1 VYLADCRDVLLGR
14 TREVNDRHTT
24 WFDFDCS
31 YCSGVWDKT
40 KGGFFHRL
48 WNAEAPP
55 PNPNVNVSTS
65 YNYTDNPGRRVV
77 PAGDNAVTLAW
88 DDLSEVTPDPKS
100 QWFDFRGYRLWK
112 VSDWRRPV
120 GSAGPS
126 ESDWTLIGEF
136 RQFYYRDQTGKL
148 IPNNKYVD
156 STGAT
161 VCPKVFFPNYV
172 DPVTHVRGPA
182 TVPICL
188 ELGDL
193 WDRQSGEVIK
203 PDTSQGCVKDAQG
216 NCITVTACIVHRDPC
231 DTPSNR
237 EQRERFPIGEYKYVD
252 REVKNGFIYFYS
264 VTAFDSTTTN
274 GRTTE
279 LGGRRSGVEAEGVVP
294 QASAR
299 RAKGVWVVP
308 NPYRGYA
315 NISQRPSTWDLTPNA
330 SDPTG
335 THIDFMGLPPD
346 RWTIRIYT
354 VSGDLVAELHSDDA
368 VNDSVR
374 PTVTDSRGVT
384 RPGYN
389 RQQDNPNDGE
399 ARWNLIS
406 RNGQDIVSGIY
417 LFTVESKQGTQ
428 RGRFVVI
435 R

>member
-1 VYLADCRDVLLGR
+1 M
-14 TREVNDRHTT
+14 
-24 WFDFDCS
+24 
-31 YCSGVWDKT
+31 
-40 KGGFFHRL
+40 
-48 WNAEAPP
+48 
-55 PNPNVNVSTS
+55 
-65 YNYTDNPGRRVV
+65 
-77 PAGDNAVTLAW
+77 
-88 DDLSEVTPDPKS
+88 
-100 QWFDFRGYRLWK
+100 
-112 VSDWRRPV
+112 
-120 GSAGPS
+120 
-126 ESDWTLIGEF
+126 
-136 RQFYYRDQTGKL
+136 
-148 IPNNKYVD
+148 
-156 STGAT
+156 
-161 VCPKVFFPNYV
+161 
-172 DPVTHVRGPA
+172 
-182 TVPICL
+182 
-188 ELGDL
+188 
-193 WDRQSGEVIK
+193 
-203 PDTSQGCVKDAQG
+203 
-216 NCITVTACIVHRDPC
+216 HRDPC

-315 NISQRPSTWDLTPNA
+315 NISNRPSTWDLTPNA

-368 VNDSVR
+368 VNESVR